1 MFLVLTWQTQKTNIY
16 YECTLTKIFTYRL
29 YMLYNFL
36 FFIFSRLFN
45 KVVQTEMLASH
56 NCHL

>member
-29 YMLYNFL
+29 YMLYNFFY
-36 FFIFSRLFN
+36 FFFQ
-45 KVVQTEMLASH
+45 VVQQGGANRDARIT
-56 NCHL
+56 